1 MIRNTIIALVLM
13 LIPTGSMAQ
22 HWQFKVAGGIS
33 KLVPNTDAVG
43 AWSIGAGYEW
53 EFDQN
58 WTITPTLLY
67 TLRGWEMPNEAVVMK
82 DNNGAPLLNPETNLP
97 LMGWKNTTA
106 SAHYVELPLMLNYYL
121 RLAERKYV
129 VFSMGPYAALGVGG
143 KVKVKGDTDRQGA
156 ERLYYDYSTFS
167 APKAHRF
174 DAGMRIGLGFQ
185 FANGI
190 TAACEMSRAFTQ
202 VMPDKENTAIQ
213 VVLSYTL
220 KK

>member
-1 MIRNTIIALVLM
+1 M

-82 DNNGAPLLNPETNLP
+82 DNNGAPLLNPETNLYEK
-97 LMGWKNTTA
+97 MYNAEGVAIESVVGA
-106 SAHYVELPLMLNYYL
+106 SGLYAQQITLKEGINNILVHATNGFDDEAIRLEINFLGESFLEKIKTFTVELTGG
-121 RLAERKYV
+121 LANI
-129 VFSMGPYAALGVGG
+129 
-143 KVKVKGDTDRQGA
+143 
-156 ERLYYDYSTFS
+156 
-167 APKAHRF
+167 
-174 DAGMRIGLGFQ
+174 IG
-185 FANGI
+185 
-190 TAACEMSRAFTQ
+190 
-202 VMPDKENTAIQ
+202 
-213 VVLSYTL
+213 
-220 KK
+220 